1 MDCTLGGSGK
11 VSQPEEPELW
21 ESRGENSKEKWSKIE
36 GGMDKKSLVKEKEKR
51 SRNRKIEAGIVN

>member
-1 MDCTLGGSGK
+1 MVVEKYLSPKSPSCGNQG
-11 VSQPEEPELW
+11 
-21 ESRGENSKEKWSKIE
+21 GENSKEKWSKIE